1 MLFADADG
9 QRLANLA
16 AGSVA
21 IGREPVVHD
30 QETRL
35 AEIALDALTQ
45 HRAILSDHLRMMLS
59 GKFEQPLLGLIGAH
73 LLIRE
78 GPPGDTFQ
86 TVVGNLTKMLGPDHP
101 DVIALTTKL
110 DDVPR
115 PVSEPPMLRA
125 SWDFLVEAS
134 AGMPDL
140 FVPDSPAAKVG
151 ERVVPAGA
159 WLVWEGLGTEADE
172 VALEAKLNV
181 VRAYVQAQA
190 RGRSPSSSDSVQL
203 ASESFTDGADA
214 LSDEACAD
222 LSRALGMPRMTLDT
236 LLRSL

>member
-115 PVSEPPMLRA
+115 PVSEPPMLRGKR
-125 SWDFLVEAS
+125 S
-134 AGMPDL
+134 
-140 FVPDSPAAKVG
+140 
-151 ERVVPAGA
+151 
-159 WLVWEGLGTEADE
+159 
-172 VALEAKLNV
+172 N
-181 VRAYVQAQA
+181 A
-190 RGRSPSSSDSVQL
+190 RS
-203 ASESFTDGADA
+203 
-214 LSDEACAD
+214 
-222 LSRALGMPRMTLDT
+222 
-236 LLRSL
+236 LRSR